1 VAVGQVRSFKIVALD
16 VEASKIEL
24 KLA

>member
-16 VEASKIEL
+16 AEAQKIEL
-24 KLA
+24 KMG